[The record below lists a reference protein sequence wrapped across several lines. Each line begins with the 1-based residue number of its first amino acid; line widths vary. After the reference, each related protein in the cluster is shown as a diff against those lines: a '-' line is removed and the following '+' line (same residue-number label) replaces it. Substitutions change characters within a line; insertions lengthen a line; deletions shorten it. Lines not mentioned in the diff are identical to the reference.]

1 VEEKQLPAVQERMLP
16 ALGDPT
22 YWVERPGVL
31 EQIDKL
37 AEVCKDSGYFE
48 KDNSVARAK
57 IKIMAGMEL
66 GLSAFEAMQ
75 GVYVQHGKIGIEGK
89 TIAAKIRSSGRYDYE
104 IVHSD
109 KAKCVVEF
117 FKINPDGSK
126 KSQGTQEIT
135 YEQCKTA
142 GWTKNA
148 QYQTN
153 TENML
158 FYRAITFGYRRC
170 CPDVFKIQVY
180 SKEELDDG
188 DVVDAEKV
196 TLTKEVSKRSKSKAE
211 ARAEEHSAAEPAQAQ
226 AEAEPTDVEVK
237 DEPKPTTS
245 ETLQTVAEVAEEKG
259 LTKAAEA
266 AKAANEDLNKVTTQD
281 TVKLMKAGTGNGWK
295 ANQIIDK
302 AAELFKVEK
311 AKWQQQINRDQY
323 EQLLKLVQEN
333 KPA

>member
-1 VEEKQLPAVQERMLP
+1 
-16 ALGDPT
+16 
-22 YWVERPGVL
+22 
-31 EQIDKL
+31 
-37 AEVCKDSGYFE
+37 
-48 KDNSVARAK
+48 
-57 IKIMAGMEL
+57 MEL
-66 GLSAFEAMQ
+66 GLSAFESMQ

-180 SKEELDDG
+180 SKEELEDG
-188 DVVDAEKV
+188 DVVDAEKI

-211 ARAEEHSAAEPAQAQ
+211 ARVEEQAAAESVQ
-226 AEAEPTDVEVK
+226 AEIETAAQEAPTDVEVK
-237 DEPKPTTS
+237 EDIKPTTS
-245 ETLQTVAEVAEEKG
+245 ETLQTVAELAEEKG

-266 AKAANEDLNKVTTQD
+266 AKAAKDDLNKVTTKD
-281 TVKLMKAGTGNGWK
+281 TVELMKLSTANGWK
-295 ANQIIDK
+295 ATQVID
-302 AAELFKVEK
+302 
-311 AKWQQQINRDQY
+311 
-323 EQLLKLVQEN
+323 
-333 KPA
+333 